1 MMHYDVCV
9 LGGGPAGLAAAIS
22 AADNGAKTLIIE
34 REAKLGGIL
43 KQCIHDG
50 FGIVRFG
57 ERLTGPEYAGR
68 FIKEMVKRDIDYI
81 TNAFAT
87 DAKRLPDGT
96 FSFEVQSA
104 QGVLNIT
111 CNSVVLA
118 CGCRERTS
126 RQVFIHGDRPAGI
139 FNAGT
144 AQYFVNILGYMPTK
158 RCVILGSGD
167 IGMIMARRLTLEG
180 AEVEGVYEI
189 KDTPA
194 GLARNVAQCL
204 DDYNI
209 PLHLSTTVTRVIG
222 EKRVEAVEVAKVDE
236 HMNPIEGTERI
247 IPCDA
252 LILSVGLIPENEIAE
267 KLGVELDPA
276 TKGAY
281 VDQKLM
287 TSVPGVFSCGNALHV
302 NDLVDYVSQSGD
314 IAGKFAAKYKPE
326 KRYRVKID
334 YPKNEFAYVVPQ
346 YYDLMEQGELTL
358 YFRVR
363 RDCTNKTVF
372 IDNDEKVIK
381 KKKYQ
386 RMLPSEMETLTVKPE
401 NGRFGEISL
410 RME

>member
-111 CNSVVLA
+111 GNAVVLA

-222 EKRVEAVEVAKVDE
+222 EKRVEAVEVTKVDE

-334 YPKNEFAYVVPQ
+334 YPKNEFSYVVPQ

-363 RDCTNKTVF
+363 KDCTNKTVF

-381 KKKYQ
+381 KK
-386 RMLPSEMETLTVKPE
+386 
-401 NGRFGEISL
+401 
-410 RME
+410 